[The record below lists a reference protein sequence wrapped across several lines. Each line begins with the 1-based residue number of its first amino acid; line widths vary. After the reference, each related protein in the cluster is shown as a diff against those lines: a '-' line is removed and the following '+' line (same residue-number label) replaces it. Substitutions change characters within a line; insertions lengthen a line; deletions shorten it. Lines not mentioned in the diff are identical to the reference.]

1 MKVNEQQI
9 WRVIRL
15 FFPEQRKWVARVL
28 VLAGIPLIS
37 GPLWQPYLDAFL
49 ARYFDINVPSPNI
62 TIGAVLLTLGLLGV
76 IANEALDRWPK
87 KISVSVEDDA
97 DKQTLHGLFSELHLP
112 SLDLFIHYGKLS
124 ATYTPVLHYFYGL
137 EGVVHASKY
146 HIHDQSLKVGVEH
159 LYASLSKALSYGE
172 FFTET
177 ANENIQK
184 FDNRQDVHAAPR
196 AREAHDAFIQ
206 AVCDTETHL
215 KALCMAV
222 RSKYPGFDL
231 DATSRHALEDYR
243 RYTKEAAAELSDGE
257 FAVLAM
263 IIRLEEVRDVTTLPR
278 LAEVLDRP
286 KVDVQVALDKMI
298 KMGHV
303 KHLYPGM
310 TWQKFTALPD
320 GRAYY
325 VLRRDAAIK
334 YPGAAG

>member
-1 MKVNEQQI
+1 MKVSEQQI
-9 WRVIRL
+9 WRVVRL
-15 FFPEQRKWVARVL
+15 FYPEQRKWVAKVL
-28 VLAGIPLIS
+28 VLAAIPLIS
-37 GPLWQPYLDAFL
+37 GPVWQPYLDAFL
-49 ARYFDINVPSPNI
+49 ASYFDINVPSTNI
-62 TIGAVLLTLGLLGV
+62 TIGAVLLALGLLCV
-76 IANEALDRWPK
+76 IANETLDRWPK

-97 DKQTLHGLFSELHLP
+97 DRQTLHGLFSELHLP
-112 SLDLFIHYGKLS
+112 TLDLFTHYGKLS
-124 ATYTPVLHYFYGL
+124 ATYIPVLHYFYGL

-159 LYASLSKALSYGE
+159 LYASLAKALSYGE

-177 ANENIQK
+177 ADENIQK

-196 AREAHDAFIQ
+196 AREAHDAFVQ
-206 AVCDTETHL
+206 AVYDTETHL

-231 DATSRHALEDYR
+231 DATSRHALENYR
-243 RYTKEAAAELSDGE
+243 RYTKEAAAELSDGD

-263 IIRLEEVRDVTTLPR
+263 IIRLEEVRDIPTLSR

-286 KVDVQVALDKMI
+286 RVDVQVALDKMI

-310 TWQKFTALPD
+310 TWQKFTVLPD

-325 VLRRDAAIK
+325 VLHRDAAMK
-334 YPGAAG
+334 NANGY

>member
-1 MKVNEQQI
+1 MKVSEQQI

-28 VLAGIPLIS
+28 VLAGIPMVS

-49 ARYFDINVPSPNI
+49 AHYFDTNVPSPNI
-62 TIGAVLLTLGLLGV
+62 TIGAVLLALGLLGV
-76 IANEALDRWPK
+76 IANEMLDRWPK

-112 SLDLFIHYGKLS
+112 TLDMFIHYGKLS
-124 ATYTPVLHYFYGL
+124 MTYTPVLHYFFGL
-137 EGVVHASKY
+137 EAVVQASKY
-146 HIHDQSLKVGVEH
+146 HIHDQSLKMGVER

-172 FFTET
+172 HFTDT
-177 ANENIQK
+177 PNEKLQK
-184 FDNRQDVHAAPR
+184 FDNRNDVHVDPR

-206 AVCDTETHL
+206 AVYDTETHL

-222 RSKYPGFDL
+222 RSKYPSFDL

-243 RYTKEAAAELSDGE
+243 RYNQEAAAELSDGE
-257 FAVLAM
+257 FAVLAT
-263 IIRLEEVRDVTTLPR
+263 IIRLEGVRDIPTLSR

-286 KVDVQVALDKMI
+286 RVDVQVALDKMI
-298 KMGHV
+298 KLGHV

-325 VLRRDAAIK
+325 VRHRDAAMK
-334 YPGAAG
+334 FEGEQD